1 VSSNPLD
8 AIVFLRNLKK
18 DPKLAGLS
26 DKEEIIAHL
35 RTLLDA
41 FVETNLFG
49 IFIYDVKRRR
59 HMWVNKGYLAQGDY
73 TQEEVVLRGKD
84 FIDSVVHVGDFDAIH
99 DSLVSEY
106 PVDGVFRSHYRK
118 KNRKGGWDMFYV
130 VGQSVLELGNT
141 SRLHLCFSV
150 NLSHEGFIV
159 NHWENMARE
168 NAIMRNRLMTDI
180 LTKREKEVLKSLA
193 QGLTQKEVGALLNIS
208 FNTVHTHIKNLCT
221 KLEKNSTAGL
231 VAFAVDAGLN

>member
-1 VSSNPLD
+1 MSSNPLD

-26 DKEEIIAHL
+26 KKEEIIAHL
-35 RTLLDA
+35 KTLLEV

-59 HMWVNKGYLAQGDY
+59 HIWVNKGYLAQGDY
-73 TQEEVVLRGKD
+73 THDEVVSQGREFLES
-84 FIDSVVHVGDFDAIH
+84 ILHVGDFDAIH
-99 DSLVSEY
+99 DSLLSEY
-106 PVDGVFRSHYRK
+106 PADGIFRSHYRK
-118 KNRKGGWDMFYV
+118 KNRDGGWDMFYV
-130 VGQSVLELGNT
+130 VGQSVLELGNR

-150 NLSHEGFIV
+150 NLSHEDFIV
-159 NHWENMARE
+159 NHWESMARE
-168 NAIMRNRLMTDI
+168 NAALRNRLITGI

-193 QGLTQKEVGALLNIS
+193 HGFTQKETGELLNIS
-208 FNTVHTHIKNLCT
+208 FNTVQTHKKNLCR
-221 KLEKNSTAGL
+221 KLGKNSIAGL